1 MNPQIKSAAVIFIL
15 LVVLQPVYTQEND
28 TLIDRS
34 VVDSLHETTMD
45 QIGQLE
51 KKYNTLLHNAGM
63 KIDAQQKMLDTLSAV
78 LKRREEGMAELN
90 AYTRELEQNL
100 EETAQIAWTNKY
112 VISEERRKIRQVAYI
127 AGPALLGLILIST
140 AICFL
145 LLARLSAQT
154 DRKIIAL
161 RKYTHQDLEETRDA
175 LWGKFRKRLKK
186 LRSAERKD
194 KKKEESKKKEGKKNR
209 SKKKQR

>member
-1 MNPQIKSAAVIFIL
+1 MSFQIKSAAAFFIL
-15 LVVLQPVYTQEND
+15 LIVSSSGNAQEND
-28 TLIDRS
+28 TLVDRS

-45 QIGQLE
+45 HIVQLE
-51 KKYNTLLHNAGM
+51 KQYNTLLQNARL
-63 KIDAQQKMLDTLSAV
+63 KIEAQQKTLDTLSAV
-78 LKRREEGMAELN
+78 LEKREAGMEEMN
-90 AYTRELEQNL
+90 AHTRELERKL
-100 EETAQIAWTNKY
+100 EETAQIALTNRY

-140 AICFL
+140 TICFL
-145 LLARLSAQT
+145 LLARQSAQT

-194 KKKEESKKKEGKKNR
+194 KKKKKGRKDR
-209 SKKKQR
+209 SKKK